1 MSDPERYLVVS
12 LGSIGRRHLG
22 NLRRLRPDA
31 RIGVLRLASP
41 AGADDMPPEA
51 DAQFHDIEAAVAFA
65 PRAAIIASPASA
77 HLEVARRLAEDG
89 AHLFMEKP
97 IADRIEGVAELV
109 DGCVARGLVL
119 MVGYNLRFHP
129 SLRAMKREIDA
140 GAIGRVLGARA
151 EVGQYL
157 PDWRP
162 GSDYRRGVTA
172 RAELG
177 GGVLLEL
184 SHELDYMQWL
194 LGRPREVSAR
204 GGRLGDLEID
214 VEDIVE
220 LTLGYDR
227 RQLASVHLDMLQ
239 RAPTRQ
245 CRVIG
250 TEGTLLWD
258 GIADRLEIYRVA
270 ESCWREVPV
279 ARLAERNQMYLD
291 ELEHFLGCVATG
303 SPPRCDG
310 HDGLAVLALVESAR
324 RSMATGRCIP
334 LNEVAHA

>member
-1 MSDPERYLVVS
+1 VSEPERYLVVS

-31 RIGVLRLASP
+31 RIGVLRLAARP
-41 AGADDMPPEA
+41 GEGGPPEGADD
-51 DAQFHDIEAAVAFA
+51 QFHDIRDAIAFA
-65 PRAAIIASPASA
+65 PRAAIVASPASA
-77 HLEVARRLAEDG
+77 HLGVAKRLAEAG
-89 AHLFMEKP
+89 THLFLEKP
-97 IADRIEGVAELV
+97 IADRAEGVANLV
-109 DGCVARGLVL
+109 DGCAARGLVL

-129 SLRAMKREIDA
+129 SLLAMKQAIDA

-184 SHELDYMQWL
+184 SHELDYLQWL
-194 LGRPREVSAR
+194 LGRPRDVSAR

-214 VEDIVE
+214 VEDMVE

-227 RQLASVHLDMLQ
+227 PLLASVHLDMLQ

-258 GIADRLEIYRVA
+258 GIADKLDIYRAA
-270 ESCWREVPV
+270 EPGWREVPV
-279 ARLAERNQMYLD
+279 TRLSDRNQMYLD
-291 ELEHFLGCVATG
+291 ELDHFLGCVDT
-303 SPPRCDG
+303 STRPRCDG
-310 HDGLAVLALVESAR
+310 RDGLAVLEIVEAAR
-324 RSMATGRCIP
+324 QSMATGHCIT
-334 LNEVAHA
+334 LNEEAHA